1 MSEENKT
8 HWLPR
13 RLKEVGK
20 TKVGLAKELGI
31 NQARLSDLENGE
43 WRFQVSHVKK
53 AAEYLEFDRTA
64 FLDFLSGDIT
74 EDELWNSK
82 KPLNISDEELRILS
96 AIRDIIPHQTREEK
110 TDATENSSQSAKI
123 PPANNGR
130 SR

>member
-1 MSEENKT
+1 MTEENKI

-74 EDELWNSK
+74 EDELWHSE
-82 KPLNISDEELRILS
+82 KPLKISDEDIRLLS
-96 AIRDIIPHQTREEK
+96 AIRDIIPRQAREE
-110 TDATENSSQSAKI
+110 TPDVVENSSQPAKI
-123 PPANNGR
+123 PPTNNGR